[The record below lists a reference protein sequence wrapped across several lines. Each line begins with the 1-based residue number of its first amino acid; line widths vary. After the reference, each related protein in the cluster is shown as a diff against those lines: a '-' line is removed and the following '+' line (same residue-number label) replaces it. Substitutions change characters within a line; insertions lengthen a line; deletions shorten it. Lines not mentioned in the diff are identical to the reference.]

1 LKEKTMVGKTL
12 QSSQM
17 IDRLTETIKRKVEE
31 VPVGFKWFVEG
42 LLNSS
47 RSFVGKEAPALYY
60 YQ

>member
-1 LKEKTMVGKTL
+1 MVGKTL

-17 IDRLTETIKRKVEE
+17 IDRLTETIKRKVEQ